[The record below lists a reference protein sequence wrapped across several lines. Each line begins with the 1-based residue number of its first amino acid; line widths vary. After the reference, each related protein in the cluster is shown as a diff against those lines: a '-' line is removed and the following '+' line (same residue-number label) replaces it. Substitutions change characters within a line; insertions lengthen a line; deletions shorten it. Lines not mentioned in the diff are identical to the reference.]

1 MSLALIV
8 FVLFMKNLIFH
19 HFWGRL
25 TTLEHFLRHF
35 GHGYGYKGYSILFR
49 IENGVNNVRT
59 SQIVWRPQ
67 SPVKFLPNPPKLLPF
82 RVPLPRKTF
91 FGYRKRK
98 KRQKASHFLSLS
110 PKNVFLPMYTP
121 QGGVEKTIFFKK
133 GFCQCFNAVLENL
146 YPSLPSLLL
155 WKGKKGWHMCW
166 KIFEKWQKMTP
177 Y

>member
-1 MSLALIV
+1 MTFEWPWDHIHPFHQSTHPKCFKSCQTFVSLALIV
-8 FVLFMKNLIFH
+8 FILFRKNLIFH

-67 SPVKFLPNPPKLLPF
+67 SPIKFFQNPPKLLPF

-91 FGYRKRK
+91 LCIGKEKSDKR
-98 KRQKASHFLSLS
+98 RRISFPYPQKCFFYQWCPAKARWE
-110 PKNVFLPMYTP
+110 KN
-121 QGGVEKTIFFKK
+121 IFR
-133 GFCQCFNAVLENL
+133 G
-146 YPSLPSLLL
+146 
-155 WKGKKGWHMCW
+155 
-166 KIFEKWQKMTP
+166 
-177 Y
+177 